1 MAALREAVLGVVRD
15 VNPGGL
21 SLKGCLRA
29 MLACF
34 REVVTYGIQQGAGAA
49 LTAAQ
54 LCSVHDL
61 RRLEPGFPNDSD
73 PWEQEKLVGKF
84 TTTAETITAVIDMG
98 DVILSAFLGQ

>member
-1 MAALREAVLGVVRD
+1 VLGVVRD

-29 MLACF
+29 MPTRF

-54 LCSVHDL
+54 LRSNHDL
-61 RRLEPGFPNDSD
+61 HRLEPGFPDDSD

-84 TTTAETITAVIDMG
+84 TTAVEAITTVIDMG